1 MNTKKSD
8 EILEIIKDYQSK
20 SNDELRKAM
29 DYINEDF
36 ELTKKSVLNLTYHLD
51 KLENTYN
58 KILSEYKTRNGTK

>member
-1 MNTKKSD
+1 MNNKKSD

>member
-1 MNTKKSD
+1 MNNKKSD

-20 SNDELRKAM
+20 SNEDLRKAM

-36 ELTKKSVLNLTYHLD
+36 EATKKSVLKLTYHLD

-58 KILSEYKTRNGTK
+58 KILSEYKARNGTK